1 MGVPAVA
8 AVLGAGNGG
17 QGMAAYLARRG
28 WVVRLWNRPD
38 DGEVRAWLA
47 PIRAARSLELVGWQ
61 PGRVPVELATT
72 ELAEAVA
79 GASLVV
85 LVTTADAHRAMA
97 RSLAP
102 LLQPGQL
109 VLLVPG
115 RTGGALDFRAGLAEA
130 GRDIREIVVAETN
143 TTVVNSRVVG
153 PGRVEVLGEKRGLP
167 LAALPAGDTGRALER
182 LTGLPFVAAPSV
194 LSTGLTNFGV
204 PLHAIPMV
212 LNAGWLEDRPGAF
225 LYYQQ
230 GISPSVARAVE
241 QADAERLALAGA
253 LGVETTPLRRYLV
266 ESLGAPEGDL
276 YASIHGCEMYRTVP
290 APPALDHR
298 YLWEDIVAG
307 VVPMVSLGRAI
318 GCPLPVLEAVLTL
331 AGVLLGRDLVAQ
343 GRSAERLGLAG
354 LDAAGIRRRVA
365 QYWEEARPCG

>member
-1 MGVPAVA
+1 MAPSRVA

-17 QGMAAYLARRG
+17 QGMAAYLVRKGYA
-28 WVVRLWNRPD
+28 VRLWNRPD
-38 DGEVRAWLA
+38 AGEVRAWLD
-47 PIRAARSLELVGWQ
+47 PIRAAGSVDLVGWQ
-61 PGRVPVELATT
+61 PGRLPVEVATT
-72 ELAEAVA
+72 ELAEAVG
-79 GASLVV
+79 GASLVA

-97 RSLAP
+97 RALAP
-102 LLQPGQL
+102 RLGPGQL

-130 GRDIREIVVAETN
+130 GRDTREILVAETN

-167 LAALPAGDTGRALER
+167 LAALPAADTAPVLER
-182 LTGLPFVAAPSV
+182 LAGLPFVAAPSV

-204 PLHAIPMV
+204 PLHAVPMV

-230 GISPSVARAVE
+230 GISPAVARAVAR
-241 QADAERLALAGA
+241 ADAERLALAAA
-253 LGVETTPLRRYLV
+253 LGVPTTALGRYLV
-266 ESLGAPEGDL
+266 ESLGAPAGDL

-298 YLWEDIVAG
+298 YLWEDVVAG
-307 VVPMVSLGRAI
+307 VVPMVSLGEAV
-318 GCPLPVLEAVLTL
+318 GCPLPVLQAVLTL
-331 AGVLLGRDLVAQ
+331 AGALLGRDLAAQ
-343 GRSAERLGLAG
+343 GRTVERLGLAG
-354 LDAAGIRRRVA
+354 LDAAGIRRRVTE
-365 QYWEEARPCG
+365 YR